1 MLNRLSIVTI
11 LALAACGGDDG
22 NTTADAPAAIDAPTT
37 AKVSEITC
45 PATPDAT
52 VTTVDGTFSY
62 MPGAVTITVGQIVKF
77 TTSATHDVAP
87 NTTGSDPALRVGFG
101 ATKCFKF
108 TAAGTFGFHCTPH
121 AFTGTITVN

>member
-22 NTTADAPAAIDAPTT
+22 NSAADAAVDAPAVTKLA
-37 AKVSEITC
+37 EITC

-52 VTTVDGTFSY
+52 VTATDGVFAYT
-62 MPGAVTITVGQIVKF
+62 PNAVTITQGQVVKF
-77 TTSATHDVAP
+77 VTSSTHDVAP

-101 ATKCFKF
+101 ATKCFRF
-108 TAAGTFGFHCTPH
+108 TAAGTYGFHCTPH
-121 AFTGTITVN
+121 AFTGMITVN

>member
-22 NTTADAPAAIDAPTT
+22 NSAPVDAAADAPVSV
-37 AKVSEITC
+37 KVSEITC

-52 VTTVDGTFSY
+52 VTTADGTFAY
-62 MPGAVTITVGQIVKF
+62 MPAAVTITAGQVVKF
-77 TTSATHDVAP
+77 TTSSTHDVAP

-121 AFTGTITVN
+121 AFTGAITVN